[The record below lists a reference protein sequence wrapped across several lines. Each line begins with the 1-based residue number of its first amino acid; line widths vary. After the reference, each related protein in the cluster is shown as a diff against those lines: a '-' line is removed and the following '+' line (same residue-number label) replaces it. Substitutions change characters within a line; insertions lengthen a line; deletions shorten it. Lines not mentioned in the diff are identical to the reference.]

1 MGAVGTG
8 QAEEMTEAEI
18 VAFVIAL
25 EGVDLVVASEENGA
39 PEVAWGDSFFFYD
52 PAGDTPADRRLP
64 FATIVTGDY
73 PGFDEASQLDRPG
86 VFRLNVSVGKDT
98 FTGLFDPADT
108 HDPAALDTPLPHP
121 VYGPQGWISILN
133 PGPTTSDLA
142 RTLLSESYAR
152 ARTRF
157 ERRSR

>member
-1 MGAVGTG
+1 
-8 QAEEMTEAEI
+8 MTEAEI
-18 VAFVIAL
+18 VAFVTAL
-25 EGVDLVVASEENGA
+25 EGVDLVVASEDNGA

-86 VFRLNVSVGKDT
+86 VFRLNVSVGKET
-98 FTGLFDPADT
+98 FAGLFDTDTHDTDT

-121 VYGPQGWISILN
+121 VYGPQGWVSILN
-133 PGPTTSDLA
+133 PGPVTSDLA
-142 RTLLSESYAR
+142 RTLLSESHAR
-152 ARTRF
+152 ARARF
-157 ERRSR
+157 ERRSP